1 MLLSH
6 YMGGVILL
14 MPIRVSKI
22 NLGEKSVDRPSTSSP
37 KPIQTSSW
45 LVEGLNTR
53 LYLRC

>member
-53 LYLRC
+53 LYLHC